1 MADNAG
7 PFGFAD
13 PADGFFQDWFE
24 LYNPNTN
31 AVNLAG
37 SYLTDNLSQPTKWQI
52 PLGTVIGPQDFLL
65 VWADN
70 QPGQNGNAN
79 GHLHAA
85 FQLNNGGEVI
95 GLFSPGGVAQHIVVF
110 DQQIQ
115 NVSQG
120 LFPDGNTNTYYFMT
134 NATPRGPNTLG
145 GPLQF
150 TTISITPGGVILSWS
165 TIGGHR

>member
-1 MADNAG
+1 
-7 PFGFAD
+7 
-13 PADGFFQDWFE
+13 
-24 LYNPNTN
+24 
-31 AVNLAG
+31 
-37 SYLTDNLSQPTKWQI
+37 
-52 PLGTVIGPQDFLL
+52 
-65 VWADN
+65 
-70 QPGQNGNAN
+70 
-79 GHLHAA
+79 
-85 FQLNNGGEVI
+85 
-95 GLFSPGGVAQHIVVF
+95 VAQHIVVF

-165 TIGGHR
+165 TIGGHRYQVEFKNDLDASPWTPLGEEVSAVDTTSSTTDTAPVVNHRFYRVVRLD